1 MKIIKS
7 FKILNKEINYNE
19 SIGFI
24 PTMGALHK
32 GHISLIKNAK
42 KKSKKILVSIFVNPT
57 QFNDKKDFLKY
68 PRNINKDISI
78 LKKLNVNYLFF
89 PNTSEMYKKGIIKKI
104 KILKKDKILCAKYR
118 KGHFEGVL
126 AVVNRFMQNIKA
138 RYIFFGEKDFQQI
151 YLIKKYLQNKYIT
164 KIISCKTIRN
174 KNKLPLSSRN
184 VLLSK
189 ESLKKSEEISK
200 LLFNFRNKIKNNI
213 ININLLKKYKL
224 NIKKLCDYVEY
235 FEIRNLQNLSNKLSK
250 NKFKIFIAYRQD
262 NIRLIDNV

>member
-104 KILKKDKILCAKYR
+104 KILKKDNVKSLERKILK
-118 KGHFEGVL
+118 FE
-126 AVVNRFMQNIKA
+126 
-138 RYIFFGEKDFQQI
+138 
-151 YLIKKYLQNKYIT
+151 NKYYPVI
-164 KIISCKTIRN
+164 
-174 KNKLPLSSRN
+174 
-184 VLLSK
+184 LSK
-189 ESLKKSEEISK
+189 FS
-200 LLFNFRNKIKNNI
+200 
-213 ININLLKKYKL
+213 INL
-224 NIKKLCDYVEY
+224 
-235 FEIRNLQNLSNKLSK
+235 
-250 NKFKIFIAYRQD
+250 
-262 NIRLIDNV
+262 